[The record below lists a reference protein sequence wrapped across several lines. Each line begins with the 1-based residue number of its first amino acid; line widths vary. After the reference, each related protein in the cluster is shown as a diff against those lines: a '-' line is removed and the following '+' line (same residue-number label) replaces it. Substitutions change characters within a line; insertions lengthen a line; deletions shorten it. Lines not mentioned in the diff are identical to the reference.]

1 VEVHL
6 TPEQQAR
13 LAHIAEQAGTA
24 PEGIL
29 TTLVTNYLDAESRFL
44 AAVDKGMAAAE
55 RGEFLEEDEMDARLD
70 AMFKA

>member
-6 TPEQQAR
+6 TPEQHAK
-13 LAHIAEQAGTA
+13 LAHIAAQAGTA
-24 PEGIL
+24 PGGIL
-29 TTLVTNYLDAESRFL
+29 TTLITNYLDAESRFL
-44 AAVDKGMAAAE
+44 AAVDRGLAAAE